1 MRKQNFIQWKMNAK
15 RLSWKSR
22 KSMVEELKQRIS
34 IARAIMKDAP
44 IVILDEA
51 TANVDPENEKELM
64 DAVDA
69 LTKEKTIIMIA
80 HRLKTVRHA
89 DQIVVV
95 DKGRIVQQGT
105 HEQLMK
111 QEGIYKRFVDARQ
124 LAVSWKLA
132 AVDVHECKWIPDS
145 ESRL

>member
-1 MRKQNFIQWKMNAK
+1 MQAAFE
-15 RLSWKSR
+15 RLS
-22 KSMVEELKQRIS
+22 QG
-34 IARAIMKDAP
+34 
-44 IVILDEA
+44 
-51 TANVDPENEKELM
+51 
-64 DAVDA
+64 
-69 LTKEKTIIMIA
+69 KTVIMIA

-124 LAVSWKLA
+124 QAVSWKLA
-132 AVDVHECKWIPDS
+132 PCPLAQK
-145 ESRL
+145 

>member
-1 MRKQNFIQWKMNAK
+1 MRVCAGCANRNE
-15 RLSWKSR
+15 
-22 KSMVEELKQRIS
+22 V
-34 IARAIMKDAP
+34 
-44 IVILDEA
+44 
-51 TANVDPENEKELM
+51 TAYTDPENEAILQNSM

-89 DQIVVV
+89 DQIAVVE
-95 DKGRIVQQGT
+95 KGRIAQQGT

-124 LAVSWKLA
+124 QAVSWKLA
-132 AVDVHECKWIPDS
+132 RVHKGHTPCTARSVHTIFTKN
-145 ESRL
+145 

>member
-1 MRKQNFIQWKMNAK
+1 MIGEGGAT
-15 RLSWKSR
+15 LSGG
-22 KSMVEELKQRIS
+22 EKQRIS

-51 TANVDPENEKELM
+51 TANVDPENEKDLM

-95 DKGRIVQQGT
+95 ERKNCTAGT

-124 LAVSWKLA
+124 QAVSWKL
-132 AVDVHECKWIPDS
+132 VH
-145 ESRL
+145 